1 MTTTDSTTGNLKIN
15 FYTSLSQFSAQ
26 GTPKADELHLSP
38 TSSIVSYYHA
48 NDMSA
53 WYYVWSD
60 GHIEQGGKAT
70 NVPTSGTKA
79 VLLPMPY
86 SNTNYAIF
94 LTISSFTQIVLPRIT
109 SKSSSSFD
117 LDFQGGGLAGDVF
130 WYAIG
135 N

>member
-1 MTTTDSTTGNLKIN
+1 MTTTDIISTHLVVNVYEG
-15 FYTSLSQFSAQ
+15 YSQFFSGARQTSEMHIAQ
-26 GTPKADELHLSP
+26 
-38 TSSIVSYYHA
+38 SSCVQSCYH
-48 NDMSA
+48 SGSS
-53 WYYVWSD
+53 WYRVWSD

-79 VLLPMPY
+79 VSLPMPY